1 MAGEYIY
8 NLAGEE
14 TYEDGQTI
22 IKEGSPGDWVY
33 VILSGSVE
41 ISKIIRGKKCVI
53 EILKSDEIF
62 GELGFIGL
70 AKRTATATAVGETTV
85 GIIDRG
91 FLEKEYNQLSGQF
104 RRILETVTR
113 RFQIVLERLYEQGG
127 RSEPRVPKVLSLTFK
142 DREAFI
148 NAYTANASNGGLFIK
163 TEKPLE
169 TGFQFILKLQ
179 IPDVTDPLRIKS
191 EVRWTRS
198 PEEVRAGRPPGMGI
212 QFLEISGDD
221 ARILKGCLA
230 SPVGEKKAQS

>member
-1 MAGEYIY
+1 MAGEYVY

-41 ISKIIRGKKCVI
+41 ISKTIRGKKCVI
-53 EILKSDEIF
+53 EVLQTNEVF
-62 GELGFIGL
+62 GELGFIGGM
-70 AKRTATATAVGETTV
+70 KRTATACAVGETTL
-85 GIIDRG
+85 GIIDRE

-113 RFQIVLERLYEQGG
+113 RFQRILERLYEQGG
-127 RSEPRVPKVLSLTFK
+127 RSEPRVPKVLSIAYK
-142 DREAFI
+142 EREAFI

-163 TEKPLE
+163 TEKPLKI
-169 TGFQFILKLQ
+169 GFQFILKLQ
-179 IPDVTDPLRIKS
+179 LPGVPNPLQIKS

-198 PEEVRAGRPPGMGI
+198 PEKAQPGQPTGMGI
-212 QFLEISGDD
+212 QFLEISENDT
-221 ARILKGCLA
+221 RVLKKCLA
-230 SPVGEKKAQS
+230 TSGPDK

>member
-1 MAGEYIY
+1 MAGKYVY

-41 ISKIIRGKKCVI
+41 ISKTVRGKKCVI
-53 EILKSDEIF
+53 EVLQTDEVF
-62 GELGFIGL
+62 GELGFIGGM
-70 AKRTATATAVGETTV
+70 KRTATACAVGETTL
-85 GIIDRG
+85 GIIDRE

-113 RFQIVLERLYEQGG
+113 RFQIILERLYEQGG
-127 RSEPRVPKVLSLTFK
+127 RSEPRVPKVMSITYK
-142 DREAFI
+142 EREAFI

-163 TEKPLE
+163 TEKPLKI
-169 TGFQFILKLQ
+169 GFQFILKLQ
-179 IPDVTDPLRIKS
+179 LPGVPNPLQIKS

-198 PEEVRAGRPPGMGI
+198 PEKAQPGQPTGMGV
-212 QFLEISGDD
+212 QFLEISENDT
-221 ARILKGCLA
+221 RVLKKCLA
-230 SPVGEKKAQS
+230 APGPDK